1 MQQRFCD
8 GLPVICS
15 PSCDAV
21 ANSIRNCAT
30 QASGG
35 STDLPK
41 TSESYYIPSPTS
53 QLAEI
58 GQQVQSQQS
67 SSGLFPSAINT
78 SIPAYQ
84 YPQVN
89 SDGASPEGVWPTPP
103 STNCEEDVDS
113 YSFHGSPVSVSCR
126 AQPYSANSSVDSPG
140 TWSAPDDQHFQMPA
154 YNYPSYPQPQYNKQ
168 YFNQSSYEGQSY
180 PRSDMNVNVMDQQE
194 LPSTA
199 PSCVKS
205 ESEAEK
211 PKPECTNTTKKVEE
225 PYAQLI
231 WKAFLS
237 TPTHSMTLKELY
249 QWFRDNTEKAKH
261 DNPEK
266 GKDETR
272 GWMNSIRHNLSM
284 NRAFVKRDRKPGP
297 GETVAEPGESKQ
309 KLSEW
314 FLEDWAINGVESTT
328 RYRSK
333 TTSNRQGGPGSRQ
346 RTRQSA
352 SGRVNSGRRGGVA
365 ASNSKRNAASR
376 RAMITR
382 NSHGPAFAAVGHSG
396 NNPHDPMQAIG
407 YDHRLGLQYSI
418 PASIRNEHAAS
429 NPSHEG
435 MMLANNPMQSTG
447 LSAPDANHGFTF
459 APAMPTYSQNT
470 QHPMYSM
477 DDVTGIYQQ
486 HHGTMPT
493 HGSQGLTSTIPQDLN
508 GLFEDPEES
517 RSRLAFSYWND
528 PTASSHYQP

>member
-41 TSESYYIPSPTS
+41 ASESYYIPSPTS

-113 YSFHGSPVSVSCR
+113 YSFHGSPISVSCR

-154 YNYPSYPQPQYNKQ
+154 YNYPSYPQPQYNQQ

-266 GKDETR
+266 GKDKTR

-284 NRAFVKRDRKPGP
+284 NRVSFC
-297 GETVAEPGESKQ
+297 
-309 KLSEW
+309 
-314 FLEDWAINGVESTT
+314 
-328 RYRSK
+328 
-333 TTSNRQGGPGSRQ
+333 
-346 RTRQSA
+346 
-352 SGRVNSGRRGGVA
+352 
-365 ASNSKRNAASR
+365 
-376 RAMITR
+376 
-382 NSHGPAFAAVGHSG
+382 
-396 NNPHDPMQAIG
+396 
-407 YDHRLGLQYSI
+407 
-418 PASIRNEHAAS
+418 
-429 NPSHEG
+429 
-435 MMLANNPMQSTG
+435 
-447 LSAPDANHGFTF
+447 
-459 APAMPTYSQNT
+459 
-470 QHPMYSM
+470 
-477 DDVTGIYQQ
+477 
-486 HHGTMPT
+486 
-493 HGSQGLTSTIPQDLN
+493 
-508 GLFEDPEES
+508 
-517 RSRLAFSYWND
+517 
-528 PTASSHYQP
+528 